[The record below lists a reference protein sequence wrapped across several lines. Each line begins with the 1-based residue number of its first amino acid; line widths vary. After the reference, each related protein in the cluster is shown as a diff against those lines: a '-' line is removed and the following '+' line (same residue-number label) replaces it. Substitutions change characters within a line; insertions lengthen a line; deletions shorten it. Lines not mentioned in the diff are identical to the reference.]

1 MKKHQNVS
9 NGIVWK
15 GEIGTKT
22 LVLTKIFCCVLD
34 NKENGDFFEK
44 CNILLFL
51 QAILYYSVS
60 LGIRNIDWFK
70 DLFKSGNQ

>member
-15 GEIGTKT
+15 GKIGRKT

-34 NKENGDFFEK
+34 NKENGDFLKNATFY
-44 CNILLFL
+44 IFYRQFYIIAFL
-51 QAILYYSVS
+51 
-60 LGIRNIDWFK
+60 
-70 DLFKSGNQ
+70 